1 MGSDTE
7 PVVEDVSADEAKAAM
22 QRQATQQAQVK
33 SIINSIDIEGS
44 DFFHFRSWISFP
56 GWSLDFVSGIC
67 PIKNPIKALKR
78 AKIAKALEMQKEADK
93 LPSLTPEVKW
103 AQNPEALSITISL
116 SQVMK
121 PEIKINGNTLEFCA
135 SGVGATGQRRN
146 YEFELDFFDHV
157 DRKGFQ
163 IIF

>member
-56 GWSLDFVSGIC
+56 GWSLDFVTGIC
-67 PIKNPIKALKR
+67 PIKKSDKS
-78 AKIAKALEMQKEADK
+78 AKTCKNSK
-93 LPSLTPEVKW
+93 ST
-103 AQNPEALSITISL
+103 
-116 SQVMK
+116 
-121 PEIKINGNTLEFCA
+121 
-135 SGVGATGQRRN
+135 
-146 YEFELDFFDHV
+146 
-157 DRKGFQ
+157 
-163 IIF
+163 